1 VKRLL
6 VFAACSTAQSAPT
19 PQETVTPARVQTA
32 SITRRVGNDSVTIA
46 IDSVQLVASVDG
58 GVATDRPAYARKD
71 QTVTLHAVL
80 RAGKTAYSDA
90 REVQLAGTK
99 LTTRPLTEA
108 PTVSL
113 RWLRIEPSA
122 ANTSN
127 TQSGSFRF
135 EPIEYQTTAIE
146 AATDLGS
153 IAADVHPTRT
163 PDHGAGLGT
172 MRFQLVV
179 TQGTRTLSTPG
190 IDARRG
196 RGSGGL
202 TDAVLRVSIRRDD
215 SLIGFMTEMMG
226 QPYVW
231 ASAGLTDATHQS
243 ERLEGSDCADLMVYG
258 ARRAGKRI
266 AYTWTGG
273 LPAVS
278 KLLASGTRGEDGIY
292 RDKRGKPLPYPQE
305 GDLILFPRHVGA
317 LTQDKGTKGVLDDQD
332 IMLHTLF
339 DSPKEQPIADSGYAD
354 TAVEIRRFR

>member
-1 VKRLL
+1 
-6 VFAACSTAQSAPT
+6 
-19 PQETVTPARVQTA
+19 VTPARAQTV
-32 SITRRVGNDSVTIA
+32 SITQRVGDDHATPS
-46 IDSVQLVASVDG
+46 IDAVQLVASVDDG
-58 GVATDRPAYARKD
+58 IASDRPVYARKG

-80 RAGKTAYSDA
+80 RTGKHVFSDA
-90 REVQLAGTK
+90 RELVIAGTK
-99 LTTRPLTEA
+99 LTARPLSEA
-108 PTVSL
+108 PSVSL
-113 RWLRIEPSA
+113 HWQRIEPAA

-135 EPIEYQTTAIE
+135 EPIEYRTTPIE
-146 AATDLGS
+146 AATDHGS
-153 IAADVHPTRT
+153 MTADVHPTLT
-163 PDHGAGLGT
+163 PDHGGGLGT
-172 MRFQLVV
+172 MRFQLVI
-179 TQGTRTLSTPG
+179 TQGARTLATPG

-202 TDAVLRVSIRRDD
+202 TDAVLRVSVRRDD
-215 SLIGFMTEMMG
+215 SVIGFMTEMMG

-231 ASAGLTDATHQS
+231 ASAGLTDTTHQS

-258 ARRAGKRI
+258 ARRMGKHI

-292 RDKRGKPLPYPQE
+292 RDKRGKPLPYTQE

-317 LTQDKGTKGVLDDQD
+317 LTQDKGKAGVLDDQD
-332 IMLHTLF
+332 IILHTLF
-339 DSPKEQPIADSGYAD
+339 DSPKEQAIADSGYAD